1 MRRLGQI
8 LQVAFTYVGT
18 IVGAGF
24 ASGQEILQFFTRY
37 GYLAVPAIFLATGLF
52 IWLGIRI
59 MLLAHDN
66 RFRSHEDLNRMLLGP
81 RFGGLFS
88 LFLMVVLLGTSAVM
102 LAGAGSLF
110 AEQLHFHY
118 QTGLWITLFISFWVL
133 RRGMNGVLTVNTIV
147 VPCMVF
153 FITLVFIGTLPL
165 PTLGNW
171 LTLTSDTGLLR
182 IAFSPL
188 LYTAFNLATAQAVLV
203 PLGTSFSDR
212 KVLAAGGVLGGLMIG
227 SMLLVAHIALSA
239 RMPGIRQYEIPMA
252 QLMDN
257 LAPVVQLLY
266 SLVIFGEIF
275 TTFVANT
282 YGLTLQ
288 LKERLRLSPA
298 LLSLLLLTLCYLIAQ
313 LGFSS
318 LLSTLYPLFGVISIC
333 WIVALIFR
341 SKSLGL
347 VPVETKR

>member
-1 MRRLGQI
+1 MRKMGQI

-37 GYLAVPAIFLATGLF
+37 GFLAVPAIALAAFLF

-59 MLLAHDN
+59 MLLAHDHQ
-66 RFRSHEDLNRMLLGP
+66 FRSHEDLNRMLLGP
-81 RFGGLFS
+81 RFGSLFS

-110 AEQLHFHY
+110 QEQLHFHY

-133 RRGMNGVLTVNTIV
+133 RSGMNGLLAVNAIV

-153 FITLVFIGTLPL
+153 FIGLVFVGTLPL
-165 PTLGNW
+165 PSLGNW
-171 LTLTSDTGLLR
+171 LTLTSDSSLLR
-182 IAFSPL
+182 IAFSPFM
-188 LYTAFNLATAQAVLV
+188 YTAFNLATAQAVLV
-203 PLGTSFSDR
+203 PLGTAFADR
-212 KVLAAGGVLGGLMIG
+212 KVLTAGGVLGGLMIG
-227 SMLLVAHIALSA
+227 GMLLVAHIALSA
-239 RMPGIRQYEIPMA
+239 RMPDIRQFEIPMA

-257 LAPVVQLLY
+257 LGPIVQLLY

-288 LKERLRLSPA
+288 LQERLKLLPA
-298 LLSLLLLTLCYLIAQ
+298 LLCLLLLTLCYLIAQ

-333 WIVALIFR
+333 WIIALIFH
-341 SKSLGL
+341 SKPLRL
-347 VPVETKR
+347 VPAETKR